1 MGLIDTAADAA
12 AKAAP
17 QIAETAAGLARP
29 IVTALSRLIPNLQGD
44 AQLQADVER
53 EIAAGM
59 QRVLELEAADRA
71 SARSREMA
79 VRDATPR
86 VLAYL
91 IVGGFLA
98 TLAGLMFVQV
108 PERAERP
115 LDLMLGFLG
124 GGVGAV
130 LGYYFGSSR
139 GSAAK
144 TGLIDRLTATRRVN

>member
-71 SARSREMA
+71 SARAREIA
-79 VRDATPR
+79 VRDSTPR

-91 IVGGFLA
+91 VVGGFLGV
-98 TLAGLMFVQV
+98 LAALMFVEI
-108 PERAERP
+108 PARAEQP
-115 LDLMLGFLG
+115 LNLMLGFLG
-124 GGVGAV
+124 AGAGLV
-130 LGYYFGSSR
+130 LGYYFGSSS
-139 GSAAK
+139 GSAK
-144 TGLIDRLTATRRVN
+144 KNEMLNRLTAGRRVD